1 MLAPHRNKNRPAQAK
16 CTLPYFFVN
25 LFSGLSKH
33 MKFQNL
39 WQEEGVS
46 CIRLNLFDVG
56 HPITEPDSESN
67 VLIGHSKSNSQKH
80 FHVNWP
86 NDMHANQQGF

>member
-33 MKFQNL
+33 MKVQNL

-46 CIRLNLFDVG
+46 CIMLNLFDVG
-56 HPITEPDSESN
+56 HPITD
-67 VLIGHSKSNSQKH
+67 VLIGQTESNSRKQ
-80 FHVNWP
+80 FHTNWP
-86 NDMHANQQGF
+86 NDILASQQGF